1 MITLDGMNL
10 MVNDVCV
17 AVCPLDGVK
26 LLKKELSDI
35 YGYVKSSDELVIQ
48 QPVSPMVVMELN

>member
-35 YGYVKSSDELVIQ
+35 YGCVNSSNELVIQ
-48 QPVSPMVVMELN
+48 QTVSPMVVMKLN